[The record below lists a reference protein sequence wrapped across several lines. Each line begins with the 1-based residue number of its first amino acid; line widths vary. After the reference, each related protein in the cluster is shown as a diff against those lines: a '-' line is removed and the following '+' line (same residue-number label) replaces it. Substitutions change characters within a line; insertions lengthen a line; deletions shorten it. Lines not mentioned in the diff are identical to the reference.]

1 MERDHASP
9 PPPVWIALL
18 LMLATAL
25 NARAQCSQAITVDIH
40 RTNSAVETRCYNAGA
55 AIDLTGLSNFSAID
69 LIQV

>member
-1 MERDHASP
+1 
-9 PPPVWIALL
+9 
-18 LMLATAL
+18 MLATAL